1 MLIRSLRE
9 KRKDRA
15 EERKKKKR
23 EKEKMK
29 RRSRKYGQA
38 VLKHARRGVK
48 SCIMAVCV
56 LFLLIL
62 IFSVSYITKGDV
74 NILIGIAGILSLVVA
89 AVGLSWAI
97 QGFKERE
104 KNYITCKVGAA
115 LNGIFLLGL
124 FAIFLRGL
132 F

>member
-23 EKEKMK
+23 EKERKK

-38 VLKHARRGVK
+38 ELKHARRGVK
-48 SCIMAVCV
+48 SCIMAAGV
-56 LFLLIL
+56 LFLLVL

-74 NILIGIAGILSLVVA
+74 NILMGIAGILSLVGA
-89 AVGLSWAI
+89 AMGCNLAI

-104 KNYITCKVGAA
+104 KNYITCKVGAV

-124 FAIFLRGL
+124 LAIFLRGL